1 MSYFNR
7 SQLPYYNALV
17 DAFTIGATVH
27 AELCRPSLR
36 VALRVDRQ
44 TVQIES
50 YAARDQQAISTSRV
64 PSPRP
69 IPIGSTFSPAPT
81 DSLCEARPADSPC
94 KARPGPALPCGIE
107 SIRNAKAYVAVQV
120 KSYVMLDDDEPTTGV
135 NWETM
140 AETLEKAGVS
150 WKLYQEVIYST
161 SD

>member
-44 TVQIES
+44 CRLSHMRRVTNRRSVLPE
-50 YAARDQQAISTSRV
+50 YLHRDQSQS
-64 PSPRP
+64 
-69 IPIGSTFSPAPT
+69 APPFLRLQRT
-81 DSLCEARPADSPC
+81 LCA
-94 KARPGPALPCGIE
+94 KPGPARPCGIE